1 MEFTCFQCEEML
13 YEDSYGSYGDF
24 SSVSENAIEQ
34 ARRNLT
40 ADACPCLYCI
50 RINIQIERQRNEEA
64 KISSVSEERKES
76 APMRSLE
83 LELVSSRP

>member
-50 RINIQIERQRNEEA
+50 RINIQIERQRNEAE
-64 KISSVSEERKES
+64 ISNLIEERKES
-76 APMRSLE
+76 APVRSLE

>member
-1 MEFTCFQCEEML
+1 MDFTCSQCEEML
-13 YEDSYGSYGDF
+13 YEDSYGSYGEF

-50 RINIQIERQRNEEA
+50 RINIQIERQRNEAE
-64 KISSVSEERKES
+64 ISSLIEERK
-76 APMRSLE
+76 
-83 LELVSSRP
+83 